1 MFLNWRITMTPFQ
14 AVSYAAS
21 IYDPI
26 APGIFQ
32 QVFRVGDWVVGYAL
46 DAQSNP
52 VFAIAGSERIEDF
65 IADAD
70 FIPVDAGQLGHVH
83 AGFYRDARAV
93 FDALRPLINND
104 ATITGHSLGAS
115 RAALLAGLCAIHHL
129 PVKNLYMFE
138 PAAPGYEELALQV
151 HGFVPNI
158 VGTRNARDF
167 VPDLPP
173 PFPFPYTHICELIDL
188 DHPADSI
195 DPVQDHMLATVTA
208 GVLKRWPPHAS

>member
-1 MFLNWRITMTPFQ
+1 MTPYQ
-14 AVSYAAS
+14 AVQYAAA

-26 APGIFQ
+26 VPGIFQ
-32 QVFRVGDWVVGYAL
+32 QVFRIGDWIVGYAL
-46 DAQSNP
+46 DKQGNP

-70 FIPVDAGQLGHVH
+70 FLPTHAGQLGLVH
-83 AGFYRDARAV
+83 AGFYRDANAV
-93 FDALRPLINND
+93 FAALLPYIKND
-104 ATITGHSLGAS
+104 VTITGHSLGAS

-158 VGTRNARDF
+158 VATRNARDF

-173 PFPFPYTHICELIDL
+173 PFPFPYTQICSLIDL
-188 DHPADSI
+188 DHRADSI
-195 DPVQDHMLATVTA
+195 DPVEDHMLAAVTA
-208 GVLKRWPPHAS
+208 GVLKRWPQQAM